1 MKFVTLADLAATI
14 RRNVHKIPHDVDFV
28 IGVPRSGMIAA
39 SIIAEFL
46 NVPLIDV
53 DSFALYGAL
62 PTGGRRSRFHRQTVT
77 EMPHVL
83 VVDDTMFHG
92 HSLKNTKNKLEPFVP
107 FSRKFEYKFVYMAV
121 FLEGPNCGVDIW
133 LEDLRQYTDGYTT
146 FVLYEWNIFH
156 HVPKFMGKCIYD
168 IDGVLCLDPPDE
180 RSGRPYMDYIPNA
193 VPLFTPTVKEGEL
206 VSYRMERYSVLT
218 EWWLHNQGVTYGAL
232 TMFPA
237 NSYDER
243 AGMGIS
249 PAAFKTDIYRLRS
262 WAKLFVESDDRQ
274 AREIYGLT
282 GQPVYSVETN
292 KIYE

>member
-28 IGVPRSGMIAA
+28 IGVPRSGVIAA

-46 NVPLIDV
+46 NAPLIDV
-53 DSFALYGAL
+53 DSFALGIP
-62 PTGGRRSRFHRQTVT
+62 PTGGRRSRFHRIQHVAN
-77 EMPHVL
+77 PRVL
-83 VVDDTMFHG
+83 VVDDTIFHG
-92 HSLKNTKNKLEPFVP
+92 RSLRAAKEKLAPIGRAFG
-107 FSRKFEYKFVYMAV
+107 FEFVYMAV
-121 FLEGPNCGVDIW
+121 FLEGPCDAVDIW
-133 LEDLRQYTDGYTT
+133 LADLRQYTEGFTS

-156 HVPKFMGKCIYD
+156 HIPGFMSVCLYD

-180 RSGRPYMDYIPNA
+180 RSGQPYLDYLPNA
-193 VPLFTPTVKEGEL
+193 VPLFTPTVKVGEL
-206 VSYRMERYSVLT
+206 VTYRLEKYRDLT
-218 EWWLHNQGVTYGAL
+218 EWWLRNQGVTYGAL

-237 NSYDER
+237 KSYDER

-249 PAAFKTDIYRLRS
+249 PAAFKADIYRLRQ

-274 AREIYGLT
+274 AREIHAIT
-282 GQPVYSVETN
+282 RRPVYSVETN

>member
-14 RRNVHKIPHDVDFV
+14 RRNVHRIPHDVDFV
-28 IGVPRSGMIAA
+28 IGVPRSGVIAA
-39 SIIAEFL
+39 GIIAEFL
-46 NVPLIDV
+46 NAPLIDV
-53 DSFALYGAL
+53 ESFAKFGAL
-62 PTGGRRSRFHRQTVT
+62 PTGGRRSRFHRRPVT
-77 EMPHVL
+77 EKPRVL
-83 VVDDTMFHG
+83 VVDDTIFHG
-92 HSLKNTKNKLEPFVP
+92 WSLRETKNKLAPFA
-107 FSRKFEYKFVYMAV
+107 RRYGFEFVYMAV
-121 FLEGPNCGVDIW
+121 FLEGPNDGVDIW
-133 LEDLRQYTDGYTT
+133 LEDLRRYTDGYTT

-156 HVPKFMGKCIYD
+156 HVPKFMGECIYD

-193 VPLFTPTVKEGEL
+193 VPLFTPTVKVGEL
-206 VSYRMERYSVLT
+206 VTYRLERYRDLT

-249 PAAFKTDIYRLRS
+249 PAAFKADIYRLRP

-282 GQPVYSVETN
+282 GKPVYSVETN

>member
-28 IGVPRSGMIAA
+28 IGVPRSGVIAA
-39 SIIAEFL
+39 GIIAEFL
-46 NVPLIDV
+46 NAPLIDV
-53 DSFALYGAL
+53 DSFAKFGAL
-62 PTGGRRSRFHRQTVT
+62 PTGGRRSRFHRRPVT
-77 EMPHVL
+77 EKPRVL
-83 VVDDTMFHG
+83 VVDDTIFHG
-92 HSLKNTKNKLEPFVP
+92 WSLRETKNKLAPFA
-107 FSRKFEYKFVYMAV
+107 RRYGFEFVYMAV
-121 FLEGPNCGVDIW
+121 FLEGPNDGVDIW
-133 LEDLRQYTDGYTT
+133 LEDLRRYTDGYTT

-156 HVPKFMGKCIYD
+156 HVPKFMGECIYD

-193 VPLFTPTVKEGEL
+193 VPLFTPTVKVGEL
-206 VSYRMERYSVLT
+206 VTYRLERYRDLT

-237 NSYDER
+237 KSYDER

-249 PAAFKTDIYRLRS
+249 PAAFKADIYRLRP

-282 GQPVYSVETN
+282 GKPVYSVETN

>member
-14 RRNVHKIPHDVDFV
+14 RRNVHTIPHDVDFV
-28 IGVPRSGMIAA
+28 IGVPRSGVIAA
-39 SIIAEFL
+39 GIIAEFL
-46 NVPLIDV
+46 NAPLIDV
-53 DSFALYGAL
+53 DSFAKFGAL
-62 PTGGRRSRFHRQTVT
+62 PTGGRRSRFHRRPVT
-77 EMPHVL
+77 EKPRVL
-83 VVDDTMFHG
+83 VVDDTIFHG
-92 HSLKNTKNKLEPFVP
+92 WSLRETKNKLAPFA
-107 FSRKFEYKFVYMAV
+107 RRYGFEFVYMAV
-121 FLEGPNCGVDIW
+121 FLEGPNDGVDIW
-133 LEDLRQYTDGYTT
+133 LEDLRRYTDGYTT

-156 HVPKFMGKCIYD
+156 HVPKFMGECIYD

-193 VPLFTPTVKEGEL
+193 VPLFTPTVKVGEL
-206 VSYRMERYSVLT
+206 VTYRLERYRDLT

-237 NSYDER
+237 KSYDER

-249 PAAFKTDIYRLRS
+249 PAAFKADIYRLRP

-282 GQPVYSVETN
+282 GKPVYSVETN

>member
-28 IGVPRSGMIAA
+28 IGVPRSGVIAS

-46 NVPLIDV
+46 NAPLIDV
-53 DSFALYGAL
+53 DSFAAGAL
-62 PTGGRRSRFHRQTVT
+62 PTGGRRSRFHRRPAT
-77 EMPHVL
+77 ERHRVL
-83 VVDDTMFHG
+83 VVDDTIFHG
-92 HSLKNTKNKLEPFVP
+92 RSLRAAKEKLAPFDRA
-107 FSRKFEYKFVYMAV
+107 FGYEFVYMAV
-121 FLEGPNCGVDIW
+121 FLEGPCDAVDIW
-133 LEDLRQYTDGYTT
+133 LADLRQYTEGFTS

-156 HVPKFMGKCIYD
+156 HIPGFMSVCLYD

-180 RSGRPYMDYIPNA
+180 RSGQPYLDYLPNA
-193 VPLFTPTVKEGEL
+193 VPLFTPTVKVGEL
-206 VSYRMERYSVLT
+206 VTYRLEKYRDLT
-218 EWWLHNQGVTYGAL
+218 EWWLRNQGVTYGAL

-237 NSYDER
+237 KSYDER

-249 PAAFKTDIYRLRS
+249 PAAFKADIYRLRP

-274 AREIYGLT
+274 AREIHAIT
-282 GQPVYSVETN
+282 RRPVYSVETN